1 MRSSNNRIILPIR
14 IKGALTSTKIIT
26 RNGRTA
32 TADSLRNWWREE
44 AVTEVHIMVEWG
56 HQELSL
62 MGRAAKDRQGNIQLN
77 IHNLLMV
84 EVSTTINLISNLNV

>member
-1 MRSSNNRIILPIR
+1 
-14 IKGALTSTKIIT
+14 
-26 RNGRTA
+26 
-32 TADSLRNWWREE
+32 
-44 AVTEVHIMVEWG
+44 MVEWG

-62 MGRAAKDRQGNIQLN
+62 MARAAKDRQGNIQLN